1 MGKNGSIVGHIDS
14 SRVVFAQTDC
24 VVSGDFEI
32 VDVSDPTNPIKVG
45 GVSLCGGA
53 RNFEISKP

>member
-32 VDVSDPTNPIKVG
+32 VDVAGVG
-45 GVSLCGGA
+45 SGTQRVGRNRGEGVRRRRS
-53 RNFEISKP
+53 

>member
-32 VDVSDPTNPIKVG
+32 VDVAGVG
-45 GVSLCGGA
+45 SGAQGGRNRGEGVRRRRS
-53 RNFEISKP
+53 